1 MKRRG
6 GFQPVCAAAGLA
18 PGDARRCELAG
29 REILVCNVAG
39 QLHAVSA
46 RCSHAAWA
54 LGGDDLAG
62 FRLTCSLHGACFD
75 VRDGSVVAGP
85 AAKPLDRYPVRV
97 REGWIEV
104 RIRGEEPVAE
114 GAFDDAE
121 CNAGSETG
129 GPGAGRVP

>member
-1 MKRRG
+1 MRRSG
-6 GFQPVCAAAGLA
+6 GFQPVCAAADLA
-18 PGDARRCELAG
+18 PGAAHRCELAG

-54 LGGDDLAG
+54 LGCEGLAG

-75 VRDGSVVAGP
+75 VRDGTVVAGP
-85 AAKPLDRYPVRV
+85 ARKPLDRYPVRV

-104 RIRGEEPVAE
+104 RIGGEGPAAE
-114 GAFDDAE
+114 
-121 CNAGSETG
+121 
-129 GPGAGRVP
+129 